1 MSGHP
6 KRLRV
11 GLVLLLAVVAALCFG
26 AFARRRV
33 SGTDRV
39 PAADTSASAAA
50 GDFSAGTARFEFP
63 SRLRVGTYNLHN
75 FRDENRFSEKG
86 KFQYKRPK
94 PEKEKRALCRTILE
108 ARPDVLAV
116 QEIGGEAWLD
126 ELAESLA
133 RRGLEY
139 PYRALLKGDDK
150 FNQLAVLSRV
160 PFSQTIEIAAPRKLT
175 RGLLG
180 VVVPVRGGKNFY
192 VYVVHLKSKV
202 SSDPDDPEC
211 ARRRLREA
219 RCVRRLIDFRADG
232 EKAAE
237 KIPAAAD
244 ARVPESLKK
253 SPPELFALVGD
264 FNDDPA
270 SPPLRPLEAASF
282 ARALPARDSAGGVF
296 SYVNPRQG
304 YFHAFDR
311 ILVSPEVYAKHYVP
325 ASAKIADFPWAA
337 DASDHRLVYADFDFT
352 GTLRRSRGKENG
364 KEKFS
369 EK

>member
-1 MSGHP
+1 MGEYP
-6 KRLRV
+6 RNLRV

-26 AFARRRV
+26 AFARQCV
-33 SGTDRV
+33 SERV
-39 PAADTSASAAA
+39 PAGDD
-50 GDFSAGTARFEFP
+50 GKDFSAGTARFEFP

-94 PEKEKRALCRTILE
+94 PEREKQALYRTILE
-108 ARPDVLAV
+108 VRPDVLAV

-126 ELAESLA
+126 EFAEALA
-133 RRGLEY
+133 RRGLVY
-139 PYRALLKGDDK
+139 PYRALLTGDDK
-150 FNQLAVLSRV
+150 LNRLAILSRV
-160 PFSQTIEIAAPRKLT
+160 PFSKTIEIAAPRKLT

-180 VVVPVRGGKNFY
+180 IVVPVQGGKNFY
-192 VYVVHLKSKV
+192 VYGVHLKSKI

-219 RCVRRLIDFRADG
+219 RYVRRLIDFRAED

-237 KIPAAAD
+237 KIPALLD
-244 ARVPESLKK
+244 GRIPETLKK

-264 FNDDPA
+264 FNDDPG
-270 SPPLRPLEAASF
+270 SPPLRPLESAAF
-282 ARALPARDSAGGVF
+282 ARALPARDSKGGVF
-296 SYVNPRQG
+296 SYVNPRRE

-311 ILVSPEVYAKHYVP
+311 IFVSPEIYGKHYVP

-352 GTLRRSRGKENG
+352 GTLRRSRKKE
-364 KEKFS
+364 FS

>member
-1 MSGHP
+1 MSEYS
-6 KRLRV
+6 KRLCV
-11 GLVLLLAVVAALCFG
+11 GLVLLLAAVAALCFG
-26 AFARRRV
+26 AFARRSV
-33 SGTDRV
+33 SGGV
-39 PAADTSASAAA
+39 PASDAAE
-50 GDFSAGTARFEFP
+50 DFSAGTVRFEFP

-94 PEKEKRALCRTILE
+94 PEKEKQALYRTILE
-108 ARPDVLAV
+108 VRPDVLAV

-126 ELAESLA
+126 EFAEALA
-133 RRGLEY
+133 RRGLAY
-139 PYRALLKGDDK
+139 PYRALLNGDDK
-150 FNQLAVLSRV
+150 FNRLAVLSRV
-160 PFSQTIEIAAPRKLT
+160 PFSKTIEISAPRKLT

-180 VVVPVRGGKNFY
+180 IVVPVQGGKNFY
-192 VYVVHLKSKV
+192 VYNVHLKSKI

-219 RCVRRLIDFRADG
+219 RYVRRLIDFRADG

-244 ARVPESLKK
+244 GRIPETLKK

-270 SPPLRPLEAASF
+270 APPMRPLEAASF
-282 ARALPARDSAGGVF
+282 ARTLPARDSAGGVF
-296 SYVNPRQG
+296 SYVNSRQE

-311 ILVSPEVYAKHYVP
+311 ILVSPEVYGKHYVP
-325 ASAKIADFPWAA
+325 ESAKIADFPWAA
-337 DASDHRLVYADFDFT
+337 TASDHRLVYADFDFT
-352 GTLRRSRGKENG
+352 GTLRRARKEEFC
-364 KEKFS
+364 EK
-369 EK
+369 